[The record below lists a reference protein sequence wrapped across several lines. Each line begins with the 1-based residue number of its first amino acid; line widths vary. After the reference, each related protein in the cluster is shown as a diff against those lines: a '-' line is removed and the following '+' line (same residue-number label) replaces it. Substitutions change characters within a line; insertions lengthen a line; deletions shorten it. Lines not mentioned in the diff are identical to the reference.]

1 MTQPGMAWRG
11 SDSGA
16 TMRKAKVLWAP
27 GQRDLFSE
35 MSLMER
41 MQSLTYRVAK
51 RTLDDKRST
60 RNQLESALVIME
72 DMHDDMKG

>member
-1 MTQPGMAWRG
+1 
-11 SDSGA
+11 
-16 TMRKAKVLWAP
+16 MRKAKVLWAS

-60 RNQLESALVIME
+60 RNQLESALVVME